1 MPRQTMLIQRNCNQS
16 LREKIK
22 ELRKHDHA
30 FPLLVEADAKTLDLT
45 MEGIRLLPILPPLN
59 VNPMRGKKP
68 TEDA

>member
-1 MPRQTMLIQRNCNQS
+1 MLIQRNCNQS

-22 ELRKHDHA
+22 DLREHGHA
-30 FPLLVEADAKTLDLT
+30 SSLPVEADAQTLDLT
-45 MEGIRLLPILPPLN
+45 REDTRLQPILPPLN

>member
-1 MPRQTMLIQRNCNQS
+1 MLIQRNCNQS

-30 FPLLVEADAKTLDLT
+30 FPLLVEADAKRLDLT
-45 MEGIRLLPILPPLN
+45 MEDIRLQPIPPLN
-59 VNPMRGKKP
+59 VNPMRGKKS